1 MPAIKRPRSFID
13 HKILDGKVAIVTGA
27 SSGIGK
33 AIASALARSGAKVAL
48 AARRVERLQ
57 EMQKDIEKDD
67 GIAIALKTDVT
78 KREEVKEMVKHT
90 ESVLGPVDIIVNNA
104 GIMYYTMMKN
114 LHEDEWEKQID
125 INIKGLTNCIGAVL
139 TGMIDRK
146 CGHIV
151 NLSSDAG
158 RRGFPGLAV
167 YSGTKFYVEGLSQA
181 LRHEVKGSGI
191 RVTCIQPGDVKTELL
206 GFTTDKEARDAYD
219 GSSSCK
225 ILEPEDIANA
235 VVYAVSQPEYVGVNE
250 ILVEPREGCV

>member
-1 MPAIKRPRSFID
+1 MATPSD

-33 AIASALARSGAKVAL
+33 AIACALARSGAKVAL

-158 RRGFPGLAV
+158 RR
-167 YSGTKFYVEGLSQA
+167 
-181 LRHEVKGSGI
+181 
-191 RVTCIQPGDVKTELL
+191 
-206 GFTTDKEARDAYD
+206 ARDAYD

-235 VVYAVSQPEYVGVNE
+235 VVYTVSQPEYVGVNE